1 MGKVRFLLLALVG
14 LAVLWSPGG
23 AATLAAGPGA
33 SYAAPLSGGEE
44 VPPRTTPAS
53 GQATFQV
60 SADGQSLTYSVT
72 VQNIANVT
80 MGHIHL
86 GAKGANG
93 EIVLPLVPMAPPTG
107 GPKSGVIGQGTATAA
122 QLVGP
127 LQGQPLAALVAQ
139 LDAGNAYVNIHTG
152 GGTTPA
158 TLQPGDL
165 PPGELRGQ
173 IALTTAPVAGATA
186 TRAAGATAPAVATA
200 TRAGTATVT
209 AAATATRPVAATVP
223 ATVPPTAPPPP
234 PAALPRTGGGYGTIG
249 TTLPWL
255 ALAALLTLGLGLAFR
270 ARRRI

>member
-1 MGKVRFLLLALVG
+1 MGKVRVLMLALVG
-14 LAVLWSPGG
+14 LALLWPGG
-23 AATLAAGPGA
+23 TDTLAAGPGA

-60 SADGQSLTYSVT
+60 GADGQSLTYSVT
-72 VQNIANVT
+72 VRDITNVT

-93 EIVLPLVPMAPPTG
+93 DIVLPLVPMAPPAG

-127 LQGQPLAALVAQ
+127 LQGRPLADLIAA

-152 GGTTPA
+152 AGGTPT
-158 TLQPGDL
+158 TLQPGDI

-173 IALTTAPVAGATA
+173 IALTTAPAAGATA

-209 AAATATRPVAATVP
+209 AAATATRAAAATVP
-223 ATVPPTAPPPP
+223 ATIPPTAPPPP
-234 PAALPRTGGGYGTIG
+234 PATMPRTGGGYGTLA
-249 TTLPWL
+249 TALPWL
-255 ALAALLTLGLGLAFR
+255 ALAALLLSLALVGW
-270 ARRRI
+270 RRRRA